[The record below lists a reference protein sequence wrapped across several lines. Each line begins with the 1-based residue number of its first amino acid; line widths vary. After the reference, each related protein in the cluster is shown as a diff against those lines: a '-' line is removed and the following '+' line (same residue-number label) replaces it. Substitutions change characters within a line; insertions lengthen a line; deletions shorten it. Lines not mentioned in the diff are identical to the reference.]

1 MMIYSLS
8 LNMILIKR
16 LVFTFAITI
25 FLTSCDTET
34 DSIKADL
41 IITNANIW
49 TGNSDSPKAEAMAIK
64 GDTILAIGSAVDIQ
78 KFKGKSTEVI
88 DVQNKFITP
97 GFIDT
102 HVHLLMGG
110 NSLLSVQLRDAK
122 TKNEFINRIA
132 AFAKDIKP
140 NQWIVE
146 GNWDHTLWGGEL
158 PTKEWI
164 DEFTG
169 ENPVAIYRM
178 DGHMILANS
187 AALKIAGINKNTT
200 KVENGEI
207 VKDSDGTPTGI
218 LKSEAMY
225 LVLNK
230 IPSLTNMQKEEAI
243 NAAQDYLISQGV
255 TSIHD
260 VDSLGGY
267 EVLKTMNSAKK
278 LKIRVYSADPLKNWN
293 SIPNT
298 TNDPKWLKNGLMK
311 GFVDGSLGSHT
322 AAFNEPYSD
331 KKEDKGLFIVNEDS
345 LYQWVS
351 NADNKNLQITVH
363 AIGDRANNTIL
374 NIFERV
380 IEENGNRDRRF
391 RIEHAQHLAKDDINR
406 FSKLNVIASVQP
418 YHAIDD
424 GRWAEE
430 LIGKERIK
438 TTYAFKS
445 LLDANT
451 TLVFSSDWP
460 VAPASPIYGIY
471 AATTRQTIDGK
482 NPDGWVPEQKI
493 TVSEALIAYT
503 KNAAYS
509 SFDENIKGTLEP
521 GKLADFVILS
531 DDLLTQEP
539 NEIKNVHVL
548 ETFIGGKKVFDVNL
562 D

>member
-1 MMIYSLS
+1 MIYSLS
-8 LNMILIKR
+8 LCMILIKR
-16 LVFTFAITI
+16 LIFTFAITI
-25 FLTSCDTET
+25 LLTSCET
-34 DSIKADL
+34 DSVKADL

-49 TGNSDSPKAEAMAIK
+49 TGNSDSQKAEAMAIK
-64 GDTILAIGSAVDIQ
+64 EDTILAIGSAIDIQ
-78 KFKGKSTEVI
+78 KFQGQSTEVI

-122 TKNEFINRIA
+122 TKEEFINRIA
-132 AFAKDIKP
+132 VFAKDIKP
-140 NQWIVE
+140 DQWIVE

-158 PTKEWI
+158 PRKEWI

-187 AALKIAGINKNTT
+187 AALKIAGIDKNTAN
-200 KVENGEI
+200 VENGEI
-207 VKDSDGTPTGI
+207 VKNSDGTPTGI

-230 IPSLTNMQKEEAI
+230 IPSLTNVQKEVAI

-278 LKIRVYSADPLKNWN
+278 LKIRVYSADPLKNWK
-293 SIPNT
+293 SKPKT
-298 TNDPKWLKNGLMK
+298 TNEPKWLKNGLMK

-331 KKEDKGLFIVNEDS
+331 KLEDKGLFIVDVDS

-351 NADNKNLQITVH
+351 NADNNELQVTVH

-374 NIFERV
+374 NTFERV

-391 RIEHAQHLAKDDINR
+391 RIEHAQHLAIDDINR
-406 FSKLNVIASVQP
+406 FSKLNIIASMQP

-471 AATTRQTIDGK
+471 AAATRQTTDGK

-493 TVSEALIAYT
+493 TVSEALMAYT
-503 KNAAYS
+503 NNAAYS

-531 DDLLTQEP
+531 EDLFTIEP
-539 NEIKNVHVL
+539 NEIKDVHVL
-548 ETFIGGKKVFDVNL
+548 KTYIGGNNVFGEN
-562 D
+562 

>member
-1 MMIYSLS
+1 MMIYALSLS
-8 LNMILIKR
+8 MILIKR
-16 LVFTFAITI
+16 LVFTFTITF

-41 IITNANIW
+41 IIINANIW

-64 GDTILAIGSAVDIQ
+64 ADTILAIGSALDIQ
-78 KFKGKSTEVI
+78 NFQGKYTEVI

-122 TKNEFINRIA
+122 TKKEFINRIN

-164 DEFTG
+164 DEFSG

-187 AALKIAGINKNTT
+187 AALKISGINKNTAN
-200 KVENGEI
+200 VENGEI

-230 IPSLTNMQKEEAI
+230 ILSLTNMEKEAAI
-243 NAAQDYLISQGV
+243 SAAQDYLISQGV

-267 EVLKTMNSAKK
+267 EVLNTMKSAKK
-278 LKIRVYSADPLKNWN
+278 LKIRIYSADPIKNWN
-293 SIPNT
+293 SISNT
-298 TNDPKWLKNGLMK
+298 TNEPNLLKNGLMK

-322 AAFNEPYSD
+322 AAFYEPYSD
-331 KKEDKGLFIVNEDS
+331 KIEDKGLFIVDVDS

-351 NADNKNLQITVH
+351 NADNKNLQVTVH
-363 AIGDRANNTIL
+363 AIGDR
-374 NIFERV
+374 
-380 IEENGNRDRRF
+380 
-391 RIEHAQHLAKDDINR
+391 
-406 FSKLNVIASVQP
+406 
-418 YHAIDD
+418 
-424 GRWAEE
+424 
-430 LIGKERIK
+430 
-438 TTYAFKS
+438 
-445 LLDANT
+445 ANT

-471 AATTRQTIDGK
+471 AAVTRQTTDGK
-482 NPDGWVPEQKI
+482 NPEGWVPEQKI
-493 TVSEALIAYT
+493 KVSEALIAYT

-531 DDLLTQEP
+531 DDLLIKVP
-539 NEIKNVHVL
+539 NEIKDVHVL
-548 ETFIGGKKVFDVNL
+548 ETYIGGKKVFGED
-562 D
+562 

>member
-1 MMIYSLS
+1 
-8 LNMILIKR
+8 MILIKR
-16 LVFTFAITI
+16 LIFSFAITI
-25 FLTSCDTET
+25 LLTSCEN

-49 TGNSDSPKAEAMAIK
+49 TGNSDNPKAEAMAIK
-64 GDTILAIGSAVDIQ
+64 EDTILAIGSVIDIQ
-78 KFKGKSTEVI
+78 KFKGESTEVI

-122 TKNEFINRIA
+122 TKSEFINRIA
-132 AFAKDIKP
+132 AFANNIKP

-187 AALKIAGINKNTT
+187 AALKIAGIDKNTAN
-200 KVENGEI
+200 VENGEI
-207 VKDSDGTPTGI
+207 VKNPDGTPTGI

-230 IPSLTNMQKEEAI
+230 IPALTNNEKKEAI

-260 VDSLGGY
+260 VDSLGGFEILDKMY
-267 EVLKTMNSAKK
+267 ASNK
-278 LKIRVYSADPLKNWN
+278 LKIRVYSADPLKYWN

-298 TNDPKWLKNGLMK
+298 TIEPKWLKNGLLK

-331 KKEDKGLFIVNEDS
+331 KSEDKGLFIVDVDS

-374 NIFERV
+374 NTFQRV
-380 IEENGNRDRRF
+380 IEDNGNKDRRF

-406 FSKLNVIASVQP
+406 FSKLNVIASMQP

-438 TTYAFKS
+438 STYAFKS

-460 VAPASPIYGIY
+460 VAPASPIYGVY
-471 AATTRQTIDGK
+471 AAVTRQTTDGK

-493 TVSEALIAYT
+493 NVAEALMAYT

-509 SFDENIKGTLEP
+509 SFDENIKGTLES

-531 DDLLTQEP
+531 EDLFSIEP
-539 NEIKNVHVL
+539 NKIKDVHVL
-548 ETFIGGKKVFDVNL
+548 QTYIGGNKVYVSNL

>member
-1 MMIYSLS
+1 
-8 LNMILIKR
+8 MILIKR
-16 LVFTFAITI
+16 LIFTFATTI
-25 FLTSCDTET
+25 LLTSCET

-64 GDTILAIGSAVDIQ
+64 GDTIFAIGSAIDIQ
-78 KFKGKSTEVI
+78 KFQGQSTEVI

-122 TKNEFINRIA
+122 TKSEFINRIA
-132 AFAKDIKP
+132 AFANNIKP

-164 DEFTG
+164 DKFTG

-187 AALKIAGINKNTT
+187 AALKIAGIDKNTGN
-200 KVENGEI
+200 VVNGEI
-207 VKDSDGTPTGI
+207 VKNPDGTPTGI

-230 IPSLTNMQKEEAI
+230 IPVLTNVQKEEAI
-243 NAAQDYLISQGV
+243 NSAQDYLISQGV

-267 EVLKTMNSAKK
+267 EVLNTMNSAKK
-278 LKIRVYSADPLKNWN
+278 LKIRVYSADPLKYWK
-293 SIPNT
+293 SISNT
-298 TNDPKWLKNGLMK
+298 TNETKWLKNGLMK

-331 KKEDKGLFIVNEDS
+331 KKEDKGLFIVDVDS
-345 LYQWVS
+345 LYQWIS
-351 NADNKNLQITVH
+351 NADFNDLQVTVH

-374 NIFERV
+374 NTFERV

-391 RIEHAQHLAKDDINR
+391 RIEHAQHLANNDIYR
-406 FSKLNVIASVQP
+406 FSKLNVIASMQP

-438 TTYAFKS
+438 STYAFKS

-460 VAPASPIYGIY
+460 VAPASPIYGVY
-471 AATTRQTIDGK
+471 AAVTRQTTDGK

-493 TVSEALIAYT
+493 NVAEALMAYT

-509 SFDENIKGTLEP
+509 SFDENIKGTLES

-531 DDLLTQEP
+531 EDLFSIEP
-539 NEIKNVHVL
+539 NKIKDVHVL
-548 ETFIGGKKVFDVNL
+548 QTYIGGNKVFGEL
-562 D
+562 CCY

>member
-1 MMIYSLS
+1 
-8 LNMILIKR
+8 MILIKR
-16 LVFTFAITI
+16 LIFTFVITI
-25 FLTSCDTET
+25 LLTSCET

-64 GDTILAIGSAVDIQ
+64 GDTIFAIGSAIDIQ
-78 KFKGKSTEVI
+78 KFQGQSTEVI

-122 TKNEFINRIA
+122 TKSEFINRIA
-132 AFAKDIKP
+132 AFANNIKP

-164 DEFTG
+164 DKFTG

-187 AALKIAGINKNTT
+187 AALKIAGIDKNTGN
-200 KVENGEI
+200 VVNGEI
-207 VKDSDGTPTGI
+207 VKNPDGTPTGI

-230 IPSLTNMQKEEAI
+230 IPVLTNVQKEEAI
-243 NAAQDYLISQGV
+243 NSAQDYLISQGV

-267 EVLKTMNSAKK
+267 EVLNTMNSAKK
-278 LKIRVYSADPLKNWN
+278 LKIRVYSADPLKYWK
-293 SIPNT
+293 SISNT
-298 TNDPKWLKNGLMK
+298 TNETKWLKNGLMK

-331 KKEDKGLFIVNEDS
+331 KKEDKGLFIVDVDS
-345 LYQWVS
+345 LYQWIS
-351 NADNKNLQITVH
+351 NADFNDLQVTVH

-374 NIFERV
+374 NTFERV

-391 RIEHAQHLAKDDINR
+391 RIEHAQHLANNDIYR
-406 FSKLNVIASVQP
+406 FSKLNVIASMQP

-438 TTYAFKS
+438 STYAFKS

-460 VAPASPIYGIY
+460 VAPASPIYGVY
-471 AATTRQTIDGK
+471 AAVTRQTTDGK

-493 TVSEALIAYT
+493 NVAEALMAYT

-509 SFDENIKGTLEP
+509 SFDENIKGTLES

-531 DDLLTQEP
+531 EDLFSIEP
-539 NEIKNVHVL
+539 NKIKDVHVL
-548 ETFIGGKKVFDVNL
+548 QTYIGGNKVFGEL
-562 D
+562 CCY